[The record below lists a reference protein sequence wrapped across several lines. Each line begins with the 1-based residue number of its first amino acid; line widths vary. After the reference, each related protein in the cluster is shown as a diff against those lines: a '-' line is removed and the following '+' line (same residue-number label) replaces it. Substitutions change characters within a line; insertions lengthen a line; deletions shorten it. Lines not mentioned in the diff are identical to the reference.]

1 MKQSVGVH
9 HSELQKVWFPVSDCS
24 QSSREPRCTAGL
36 YLFFVYFCY
45 LNEHVL
51 MSVNCVQQEALPTG
65 WVEEL
70 PVDYD
75 VYVDKDADPD
85 ALRLI
90 HLYRVL

>member
-1 MKQSVGVH
+1 
-9 HSELQKVWFPVSDCS
+9 
-24 QSSREPRCTAGL
+24 
-36 YLFFVYFCY
+36 
-45 LNEHVL
+45 
-51 MSVNCVQQEALPTG
+51 MSVNCVQQEALPPG